1 MVSMTGKIES
11 FEDLEVWQC
20 ARQLTADIYQLTSKP
35 PIARDFVF
43 KNQLRKSAL
52 PILSNI
58 AEGFERDGNREFVQL
73 LSIAKG
79 SSGEL
84 RAQLIAAFD
93 QRYFERSSFIKIQDQ
108 VDHISRM
115 LSNLSKYL
123 TRSEMRGRKFQE
135 KTRGT

>member
-1 MVSMTGKIES
+1 MTGKIEG

-20 ARQLTADIYQLTSKP
+20 ARQLTADIYQLISQS

-52 PILSNI
+52 SILSNI

-93 QRYFERSSFIKIQDQ
+93 QHYFEEASFIKLRDQ

-115 LSNLSKYL
+115 LSNLSQYL
-123 TRSEMRGRKFQE
+123 TRSEMRGRKFHD
-135 KTRGT
+135 KPRGT